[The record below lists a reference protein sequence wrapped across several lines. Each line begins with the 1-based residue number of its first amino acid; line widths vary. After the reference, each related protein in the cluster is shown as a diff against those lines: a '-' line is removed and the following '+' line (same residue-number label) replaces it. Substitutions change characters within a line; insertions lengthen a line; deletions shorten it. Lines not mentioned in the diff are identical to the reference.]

1 MCKGVISVEYKKRFV
16 DRIANTM
23 YKMGLYKTDG
33 YYPITEDS
41 TGKEVAAFVC
51 IYGNGLIVRFL
62 EAVTQFH
69 GQNMKK
75 VNIEY

>member
-1 MCKGVISVEYKKRFV
+1 MRKGVITIEYERRFV
-16 DRIANTM
+16 DRVAGIM
-23 YKMGLYKTDG
+23 HKMKLYKTDG
-33 YYPITEDS
+33 YYPIMEDS

-62 EAVTQFH
+62 EAITQIR
-69 GQNMKK
+69 GKNLKK